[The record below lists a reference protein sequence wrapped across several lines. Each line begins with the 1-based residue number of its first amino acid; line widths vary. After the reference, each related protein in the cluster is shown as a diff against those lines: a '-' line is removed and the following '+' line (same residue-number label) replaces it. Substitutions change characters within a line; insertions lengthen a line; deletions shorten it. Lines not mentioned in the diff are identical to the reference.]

1 MKRPLPLWILL
12 LWLVFLAFGGLY
24 GGIAM
29 LIDPS
34 GDTMGV
40 DVLLPLLPV
49 PDFILPGLFLIF
61 GMGLAPLVLVFGLL
75 ARPNWAGLTRLPAGA
90 VITGLDG
97 NAFPRI
103 PPAAL
108 AGSTGYADWLH
119 YRHSVRYA
127 RQRSGAARFCLM
139 AFGEEAVSLG
149 IIHFRMEDA
158 PGPFSFTWRRRL

>member
-34 GDTMGV
+34 GDAMGV

-61 GMGLAPLVLVFGLL
+61 EMGLAPLVLVFGLL
-75 ARPNWAGLTRLPAGA
+75 ARPNWAWADALTRWSGHYWAWTGTLFLGFLLLLWLAVQAMLIGFTTGIQYVMLVNGVALPG
-90 VITGLDG
+90 
-97 NAFPRI
+97 F
-103 PPAAL
+103 AL
-108 AGSTGYADWLH
+108 WP
-119 YRHSVRYA
+119 SVR
-127 RQRSGAARFCLM
+127 
-139 AFGEEAVSLG
+139 
-149 IIHFRMEDA
+149 
-158 PGPFSFTWRRRL
+158 RLYRWE